1 MKGFGYLRAL
11 VRQPGVEIS
20 ALELSDWVAGHP
32 GAGLLDRGTGEVI
45 DRQAL
50 TAYRMRLADIDAEL
64 AEAREWSDTGRLD
77 RLRDERDALLA
88 EVGAATGLSGRAR
101 AVGGAA
107 ERARVAVRKAV
118 AAAIERIDAVDPGLA
133 RLLSDTVRTGASCCY
148 EPDPTRPTTWLTG

>member
-1 MKGFGYLRAL
+1 CARRAFR
-11 VRQPGVEIS
+11 VGVVDAAGRRARQSGPPGRSWRCTSRPGGS
-20 ALELSDWVAGHP
+20 ASARARRRVARRP
-32 GAGLLDRGTGEVI
+32 WRSRSAGP
-45 DRQAL
+45 
-50 TAYRMRLADIDAEL
+50 
-64 AEAREWSDTGRLD
+64 
-77 RLRDERDALLA
+77 RDEGLRLPASA
-88 EVGAATGLSGRAR
+88 GAPARRGNPGAR